1 MGEQTPGGLKGR
13 QHASPVLPTPGRA
26 QADGTPVPKP
36 AGPSRGEE
44 TLDQGGP
51 HVGGHLVFVLASDGT
66 PLTPTTPAKAKRL
79 LMDREENVP

>member
-1 MGEQTPGGLKGR
+1 
-13 QHASPVLPTPGRA
+13 
-26 QADGTPVPKP
+26 VPKP
-36 AGPSRGEE
+36 AGLSRGEE

-51 HVGGHLVFVLASDGT
+51 HVGRHLVFVLAGDGT